1 MKAYGLNNYCDKDGE
16 AVPKSNKSDKN
27 YFNECDSQN
36 INSLE
41 MVSRYSHEKTRNDCD
56 VKENRNEVKTFS
68 ASDNVAA
75 LLGKSNSTKNFAENN
90 VMQTTSQQKQVD
102 AKFTKSRT
110 AIKSN
115 GVKEHTAPSGSTVIR
130 TRREAMRQAE
140 EEEAAKNSGRAA
152 RRQNSSDNGNDNN
165 RGITTPSK
173 KNEKQDRITQEE
185 DCGRL
190 I

>member
-1 MKAYGLNNYCDKDGE
+1 
-16 AVPKSNKSDKN
+16 
-27 YFNECDSQN
+27 
-36 INSLE
+36 
-41 MVSRYSHEKTRNDCD
+41 
-56 VKENRNEVKTFS
+56 
-68 ASDNVAA
+68 
-75 LLGKSNSTKNFAENN
+75 
-90 VMQTTSQQKQVD
+90 MQTTSQQKQVD
-102 AKFTKSRT
+102 AKNTKLRT

-115 GVKEHTAPSGSTVIR
+115 GVKESTAPSGSTVIR

-140 EEEAAKNSGRAA
+140 EEEAAKNSGRTA
-152 RRQNSSDNGNDNN
+152 RKQNPSNNGNDNN